1 MTVWL
6 LVISAFLLPTVYAG
20 RRSLHAGRVRID
32 HVTLFSLG
40 FIFYWVTPIAA
51 GLVLDTEVM
60 PATWTGL
67 FDSRLLSPYLAAVVA
82 IYAAFIAGD
91 QLGGWVFRNSTAPD
105 QSVNDR
111 ILRNEHPDQGR
122 RLPPQILALF
132 SGGAFLVLLAEIAV
146 HRAQLFAP
154 YSTDMDGEIARG
166 NVTAW
171 VVLLGSI
178 VFLRISSAP
187 RFDRLMFT
195 RLILPF
201 AAGALFLVADGSR
214 LYVAS
219 FVLMFAVFRSLYVRP
234 FSKKQVVLAGLFAAA
249 VFGAVGALRG
259 GSAITDAGLNVLL
272 ETVFTSMSL
281 VYFLRYQHMA
291 WLALPKYLLSDFS
304 NLIPSFVFPGKASFI
319 QAPYFFS
326 PVGALHS
333 FVSFNFNF
341 GVLGTATFMFLLPV
355 GLRWIKAR
363 DGSPLF
369 RTMYVMLS
377 GWLAFT
383 FFRDGFS
390 VSIVKAMFEHSILLP
405 AAIVALV
412 RLAELASQNVEPVQ
426 P

>member
-1 MTVWL
+1 
-6 LVISAFLLPTVYAG
+6 
-20 RRSLHAGRVRID
+20 
-32 HVTLFSLG
+32 
-40 FIFYWVTPIAA
+40 
-51 GLVLDTEVM
+51 M

-201 AAGALFLVADGSR
+201 R
-214 LYVAS
+214 
-219 FVLMFAVFRSLYVRP
+219 RR
-234 FSKKQVVLAGLFAAA
+234 
-249 VFGAVGALRG
+249 R
-259 GSAITDAGLNVLL
+259 
-272 ETVFTSMSL
+272 
-281 VYFLRYQHMA
+281 
-291 WLALPKYLLSDFS
+291 ALPS
-304 NLIPSFVFPGKASFI
+304 
-319 QAPYFFS
+319 
-326 PVGALHS
+326 
-333 FVSFNFNF
+333 
-341 GVLGTATFMFLLPV
+341 
-355 GLRWIKAR
+355 R
-363 DGSPLF
+363 
-369 RTMYVMLS
+369 
-377 GWLAFT
+377 
-383 FFRDGFS
+383 
-390 VSIVKAMFEHSILLP
+390 
-405 AAIVALV
+405 
-412 RLAELASQNVEPVQ
+412 
-426 P
+426 